1 MVLLPFKGKACNESN
16 CYHVLP
22 NLYELILF
30 ITKRNDMYKR
40 ILYVTYIHISL
51 RTGEDR
57 VEKRER
63 LMNDLSVQMLA
74 TFRSFRS
81 DIGKMF
87 EPYIPWNEFVVL
99 RILKYQNREMVSR
112 VASEL
117 NVSNSHITAVSEKL
131 IAKGLLTRF
140 RSELDRRIVYL
151 EITEKGRQLIEE
163 MEQKRE
169 GYFQKKFSSLTEEE
183 MEMMVLVLQ
192 RLV

>member
-1 MVLLPFKGKACNESN
+1 M
-16 CYHVLP
+16 
-22 NLYELILF
+22 
-30 ITKRNDMYKR
+30 
-40 ILYVTYIHISL
+40 
-51 RTGEDR
+51 
-57 VEKRER
+57 EKRER

-99 RILKYQNREMVSR
+99 RILKQQNREMVSR

-131 IAKGLLTRF
+131 ITKGLLIRF

-151 EITEKGRQLIEE
+151 EITEKGKQLIEE

-169 GYFQKKFSSLTEEE
+169 SYFQKKFSSLTEEE
-183 MEMMVLVLQ
+183 METMILVFQ